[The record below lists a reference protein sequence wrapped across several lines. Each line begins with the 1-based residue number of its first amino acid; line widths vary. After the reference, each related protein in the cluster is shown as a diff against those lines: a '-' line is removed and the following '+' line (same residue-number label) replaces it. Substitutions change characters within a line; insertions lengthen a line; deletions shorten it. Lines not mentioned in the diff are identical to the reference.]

1 MLENIGVGFARHQID
16 MPKRLLKRFLPEHRV
31 IREHKHL
38 QWLGTHLH
46 DPNLWHL
53 NRRSVPG
60 AFSIG
65 LFMAF
70 VPVPFQMVLAAVA
83 AIIVRVNLPV
93 SVALVWITNPLTMAP
108 IFYLAYKIG
117 SLALGEA
124 PQEIEF
130 ELSVEWMTT
139 QLDDIWQPFLLG
151 CLILGSLASL
161 TGNLLVRSFWRLQ
174 VRKNWKLRVEARRK
188 RRLDSRHK
196 R

>member
-1 MLENIGVGFARHQID
+1 

-38 QWLGTHLH
+38 QWLGNHLH

-53 NRRSVPG
+53 NRKSVPG
-60 AFSIG
+60 AFSVG

-70 VPVPFQMVLAAVA
+70 VPVPFQMVLAAIT
-83 AIIVRVNLPV
+83 AIVIRVNLPI

-108 IFYLAYKIG
+108 IFYLAYKTG
-117 SLALGEA
+117 SLTLGET
-124 PQEIEF
+124 PQNIEF
-130 ELSVEWMTT
+130 EFSMEWMAT
-139 QLDDIWQPFLLG
+139 QLDDIWKPFLLG

-161 TGNLLVRSFWRLQ
+161 SGNLFVRSFWRLK

-188 RRLDSRHK
+188 KRLYSRRK
-196 R
+196 P